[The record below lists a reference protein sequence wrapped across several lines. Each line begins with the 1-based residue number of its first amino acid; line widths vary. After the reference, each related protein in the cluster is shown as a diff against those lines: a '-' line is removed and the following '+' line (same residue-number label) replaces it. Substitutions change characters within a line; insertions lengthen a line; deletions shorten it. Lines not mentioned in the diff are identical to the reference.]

1 MLSILIPT
9 YNYDVNPLV
18 SELHKQCLECG
29 IEFQIIVFDDC
40 SKQYLDENQK
50 INNLSKCQFF
60 ISDKNSGRT
69 STRNKLAHK
78 ADFKWLLFLDADVIP
93 VNSDFISKY
102 LSFIDEQYQVVFGG
116 YCYDKDT
123 KPKRECRFRYKYGKE
138 REEKTASE
146 RNLEPYKYIFS
157 GNLLI
162 LKKTFL
168 ATNYPHKD
176 AHYGMD
182 IYFAY
187 QLFFNKTKI
196 LHIENPIYHLG
207 LETNEIFFKKSIL
220 AVESRK
226 KFLID
231 CEQIEKIS
239 PLIKHYKTIKKYG
252 LLPIAIL
259 FFKITEP
266 ILKKRIFNKNP
277 SLFCFDI
284 YRLGYLCSIRNV

>member
-1 MLSILIPT
+1 MLSILIPV
-9 YNYDVNPLV
+9 YNYNVYPLV
-18 SELHKQCLECG
+18 SELHKQCLECE
-29 IEFQIIVFDDC
+29 IDFEILCQDDF
-40 SKQYLDENQK
+40 SNFYFIENQE

-69 STRNKLAHK
+69 STRNKLADK
-78 ADFKWLLFLDADVIP
+78 ANFKWLLFLDADVIP
-93 VNSDFISKY
+93 VNLDFISTY

-116 YCYDKDT
+116 YCYEDS
-123 KPKRECRFRYKYGKE
+123 KPNVKNILRYKYGKE

-168 ATNYPHKD
+168 VANYPHKD

-182 IYFAY
+182 IYFGY
-187 QLFFNKTKI
+187 QLFFNKTEI

-207 LETNEIFFKKSIL
+207 LETNEKFFKKSML

-226 KFLID
+226 KFLIE

-259 FFKITEP
+259 FFKIAEP

>member
-1 MLSILIPT
+1 MLSILIPV
-9 YNYDVNPLV
+9 YNYNVYPLV
-18 SELHKQCLECG
+18 SELHKQCLECE
-29 IEFQIIVFDDC
+29 IDFEILCQDDF
-40 SKQYLDENQK
+40 SNFYLIENQK
-50 INNLSKCQFF
+50 INNLSKCHFF

-69 STRNKLAHK
+69 STRNKLANK

-93 VNSDFISKY
+93 VNSDFISTY
-102 LSFIDEQYQVVFGG
+102 LSLIDEQYQVVFGG
-116 YCYDKDT
+116 YYYDKDT
-123 KPKRECRFRYKYGKE
+123 KPKPECRFRYKYGKE

-162 LKKTFL
+162 LKETFL
-168 ATNYPHKD
+168 AANYPHKD

-182 IYFAY
+182 IYFSY
-187 QLFFNKTKI
+187 QLFLNKTKI

-252 LLPIAIL
+252 LLPTAIL

-284 YRLGYLCSIRNV
+284 YRLGYLCSIRNA